1 MTKGMFSSNFLCDG
15 SRMVVFMASKIK
27 VKIGTIYIGGGEK
40 IAIQSMT
47 NSKTSDIMST
57 VAQIKS
63 LEECGCEIVRATV
76 NDEQAALAIDQ
87 IKEKITI
94 SLVADIHFDY
104 KLALLAIERGIDKIR
119 INPGN
124 IGDIANV
131 EKIVKACKTKNIPI
145 RIGVNGGS
153 LPKDLIEKYGG
164 VTPSAMIEAG
174 KRQVELLEKL
184 DFFDIVLSFKI
195 SDVEKNI
202 EVYNLANEIFPYPLH
217 LGVTE
222 AGGGISG
229 IVKNSIGIGTLLREG
244 IGDTLRVSLTDPVE
258 TEIETAKSILMA
270 TNKRK
275 EWVEIISC
283 PTCGRTDIDIMKL
296 SREIEA
302 KTKHIKKHIK
312 VAVMGC
318 VVNGPGE
325 AKDCDIGIAG
335 GSGQAILFKQGNI
348 IQTIKEE
355 EIISILLKEIEEI

>member
-1 MTKGMFSSNFLCDG
+1 
-15 SRMVVFMASKIK
+15 MAAKIK
-27 VKIGTIYIGGGEK
+27 VKIGNVYIGGGEK

-47 NSKTSDIMST
+47 NTKTSNIVET

-76 NDEQAALAIDQ
+76 NDQEAALAIEK
-87 IKEKITI
+87 IKEKINI
-94 SLVADIHFDY
+94 PLVADIHFDY

-124 IGDIANV
+124 IGEIENV
-131 EKIVKACKTKNIPI
+131 EKIVKACKAKNIPI

-153 LPKDLIEKYGG
+153 LPKDLVEKYG
-164 VTPSAMIEAG
+164 VTPNAMIEAG
-174 KRQVELLEKL
+174 KRQVQILEKL
-184 DFFDIVLSFKI
+184 DFYDVVLSFKI

-202 EVYNLANEIFPYPLH
+202 DVYTLANEIFPYPLH

-229 IVKNSIGIGTLLREG
+229 IVKNSIGIGTLIRNH
-244 IGDTLRVSLTDPVE
+244 IGDTMRVSLTDSVE
-258 TEIETAKSILMA
+258 TEIKTAKSILMA
-270 TNKRK
+270 TDKRK

-283 PTCGRTDIDIMKL
+283 PTCGRTDIDIMSL
-296 SREIEA
+296 SREIE
-302 KTKHIKKHIK
+302 KNTKHINKHIK

-335 GSGQAILFKQGNI
+335 GKGQAILFKKGEI
-348 IQTIKEE
+348 IKTIKED
-355 EIISILLKEIEEI
+355 EILGILLKEIGDLAK

>member
-1 MTKGMFSSNFLCDG
+1 
-15 SRMVVFMASKIK
+15 MASKIK
-27 VKIGTIYIGGGEK
+27 VKIGNIRIGNGEK

-47 NSKTSDIMST
+47 NTKTSDIMST
-57 VAQIKS
+57 VCQIKS

-76 NDEQAALAIDQ
+76 NDEVSALAIDK
-87 IKEKITI
+87 IKEKINI
-94 SLVADIHFDY
+94 PLVADIHFDY

-124 IGDIANV
+124 IGDISNV
-131 EKIVKACKTKNIPI
+131 KKIVKACKTKGIPI

-153 LPKDLIEKYGG
+153 LPKDLVKKYGG
-164 VTPSAMIEAG
+164 VTTNAMIEAG
-174 KRQVELLEKL
+174 KRQVEILEKL
-184 DFFDIVLSFKI
+184 DFYDIVLSFKI

-202 EVYNLANEIFPYPLH
+202 EVYTLANEIFPYPLH

-222 AGGGISG
+222 AGGGASG
-229 IVKNSIGIGTLLREG
+229 IVKNSIGIGTLLRNN
-244 IGDTLRVSLTDPVE
+244 IGDTLRVSLTDKVE

-283 PTCGRTDIDIMKL
+283 PTCGRTDIDIINLAKQV
-296 SREIEA
+296 SE

-312 VAVMGC
+312 IAVMGC

-335 GSGQAILFKQGNI
+335 GNGKAVLFKKGEVI
-348 IQTIKEE
+348 KTIKED
-355 EIISILLKEIEEI
+355 EIIKEIEEYCKNERI